1 MPTYNEHESN
11 ITTLL
16 SWTVVAVHCTYCNRS
31 IRTGGFLDRFWLL
44 ARHGG
49 HLGRVS
55 LDLVLE
61 PGTHV
66 SSAMRLHL
74 VLLELQL
81 LGMN

>member
-11 ITTLL
+11 TPTLL

-44 ARHGG
+44 ERHGG
-49 HLGRVS
+49 HLEYVS
-55 LDLVLE
+55 LELVLE

-66 SSAMRLHL
+66 SSAMTLRLL
-74 VLLELQL
+74 PLELQL
-81 LGMN
+81 LCMN